1 MNKTEFIQAI
11 REMADVLEKGHFKF
25 INLETGYIFG
35 NRNYGAVEIEI
46 TPGVRIS
53 VNLYNATEE
62 EKLTASD
69 TID

>member
-46 TPGVRIS
+46 TPGVRH
-53 VNLYNATEE
+53 
-62 EKLTASD
+62 
-69 TID
+69 